1 MMTIKETKVTKT
13 FKEEANPYV
22 LDGNFVYTE
31 TINEAGEKEN
41 TLKTFNVNI
50 KNPEEKNSPRDY
62 KGNAYLDED
71 NLRYNFSDV
80 DPVEVGEIAAVC
92 EAAFAEAK
100 AMIA

>member
-1 MMTIKETKVTKT
+1 MMTILETKVTKT
-13 FKEEANPYV
+13 FEAEANPYV
-22 LDGNFVYTE
+22 LDGNFVYAQ

-50 KNPEEKNSPRDY
+50 KNPEEKSPQKSF
-62 KGNAYLDED
+62 KGNAYLDEG

-80 DPVEVGEIAAVC
+80 NPEEVSKIDSIVAAC
-92 EAAFAEAK
+92 LAEAK